1 MPPEIDSSKVFENI
15 EWSVPES
22 VIKDKSEYSYRGLMI
37 DVARHFFTV
46 DEIKRQID
54 LAAQYKINKV
64 HLHLSDDQ
72 GWRLEIKKYP
82 DLTLIGG
89 STEVGGGPGGYYTQE
104 QFKDIVNFAMQRYV
118 EIVPEFDMPG
128 HTNAALASYGF
139 LNPDGKRAPLYTGTE
154 VGFSS
159 FMAHSEKTYEFIDDV
174 FKEVS
179 QISPSKYLQIGG
191 DEAHNTKK
199 EDYDYFVGRVAK
211 IAQKYGKTPIGWDPI
226 DTSPEIDSSVILQNW
241 KDSNEEAVKKNMKIL
256 VSIASKAYLDM
267 KYNEETPYGLNWAG
281 YIPVD
286 VAYKWDP
293 TDYAPKNLV
302 LGIEAP
308 LWTETISTQD
318 QMDYMIYPRLPGYAE
333 IGWTAKAN
341 RNWDEYKVRLA
352 AQEKRLTNE
361 GVNYYKWTES

>member
-1 MPPEIDSSKVFENI
+1 
-15 EWSVPES
+15 
-22 VIKDKSEYSYRGLMI
+22 
-37 DVARHFFTV
+37 
-46 DEIKRQID
+46 
-54 LAAQYKINKV
+54 
-64 HLHLSDDQ
+64 
-72 GWRLEIKKYP
+72 
-82 DLTLIGG
+82 
-89 STEVGGGPGGYYTQE
+89 
-104 QFKDIVNFAMQRYV
+104 
-118 EIVPEFDMPG
+118 
-128 HTNAALASYGF
+128 
-139 LNPDGKRAPLYTGTE
+139 
-154 VGFSS
+154 
-159 FMAHSEKTYEFIDDV
+159 
-174 FKEVS
+174 
-179 QISPSKYLQIGG
+179 
-191 DEAHNTKK
+191 
-199 EDYDYFVGRVAK
+199 
-211 IAQKYGKTPIGWDPI
+211 
-226 DTSPEIDSSVILQNW
+226 
-241 KDSNEEAVKKNMKIL
+241 MKIL

-267 KYNEETPYGLNWAG
+267 KYNEKTPYGLNWAG